1 MNYND
6 LADVSYFGCNYIPIE
21 KAIQNLND
29 LSKELSIN
37 FIEYAV
43 AVNTDRAIPDARDGL
58 KPVAKR
64 ILYGT
69 YFNGYSSGK
78 PHVKCASIVG
88 RVMADWH
95 PHGDSSIYEA
105 LVRLAQPWTMR
116 YPLIDFH
123 GNMGNQGGDGPAS
136 SRYTEARLAKI
147 SEDGMLSGIKKK
159 NVDFI
164 PNYSETEE
172 EPVVLPSIFPNLL
185 CNPNSGIGVAMA
197 CNWAPHNLTEVE
209 QAIYSYL
216 DGKEPMLPGPDFP
229 TGGEVINANDVPNIM
244 RTGKGSVKVRARY
257 RVEGNNIIYYEIPYG
272 IATEDL
278 MNEIGKVADEKI
290 PEIAHIRDESNK
302 KGFRL
307 VVECERG
314 TSIATVIN
322 KLFKDTRLETSF
334 SYNQVALINKTPTDL
349 NLKDCI
355 KIYVEHNVNCIKR
368 EATFD
373 INKTNARLNIVE
385 GLLKAL
391 EDIDNIIKLI
401 KSSKS
406 SSEAKEKLMKNYSFN
421 EEQAKAIL
429 DMKLGKLANL
439 EKLEIANEKA
449 ELLKNLK
456 KLNAILS
463 DPISE
468 LRLRLKAFVNKYGD
482 KRKTILSQLETPKGE
497 DKELAY
503 VAPEECVVIMSAGG
517 SVKKVPKSSFR
528 AQNKGGKGVKTQ
540 DDITLAAIRT
550 NTVDNLLIFSDKGKL
565 YRLLVD
571 KIPTGTN
578 ASKGVPVGTLIKMPT
593 YESVAAIYSQY
604 RGTDMKYLFIA
615 TKNGQIKKTALT
627 EFATSKGNGSACIKL
642 REDDDIA
649 AVTLMNDEQLLLITE
664 QGMIIRINSDITPTG
679 KTAMGVRGIGLKEGD
694 RVAVALPIRDPSDD
708 LAVFSSKG
716 QGKRVALNEFT
727 TQGRGGKGV
736 IVYKPSADYG
746 NVAAAQLVNNDDT
759 ILAIGDKTSICVK
772 GADITKGSRTAIG
785 TMIIKGGVIQKV
797 TKV

>member
-1 MNYND
+1 MSYND
-6 LADVSYFGCNYIPIE
+6 LYN
-21 KAIQNLND
+21 
-29 LSKELSIN
+29 ELSQN

-43 AVNTDRAIPDARDGL
+43 AVNSDRAIPDARDGL

-69 YFNGYSSGK
+69 YINGYSSNK
-78 PHVKCASIVG
+78 PHVKSASIVG
-88 RVMADWH
+88 RVMADLH

-105 LVRLAQPWTMR
+105 LVRLAQPWSLR

-147 SEDGMLSGIKKK
+147 VEDGMLVGIKKK

-164 PNYSETEE
+164 PNYSETMD

-197 CNWAPHNLTEVE
+197 CNWAPHNLVEVE
-209 QAIYSYL
+209 QAIYDYL
-216 DGKEPMLPGPDFP
+216 DGNEPTLPGPDFP
-229 TGGEVINANDVPNIM
+229 TGGEVINKNDIPEIM
-244 RTGKGSVKVRARY
+244 KTGKGSVKIRARY
-257 RVEGNNIIYYEIPYG
+257 KIEGNNIVYYEIPYG

-307 VVECERG
+307 VIECERG
-314 TSIATVIN
+314 VSIATVIN

-355 KIYVEHNVNCIKR
+355 KIYVDHNVDCIKR
-368 EATFD
+368 EAAFD
-373 INKTNARLNIVE
+373 INKTKARLNIVE

-391 EDIDNIIKLI
+391 EDIDNIIQLI
-401 KSSKS
+401 KGSKS
-406 SSEAKEKLMKNYSFN
+406 SAEAKDKLIEKYSFN

-429 DMKLGKLANL
+429 DMKLAKLANL

-449 ELLKNLK
+449 ELLDNLK
-456 KLNAILS
+456 NLNAILN
-463 DPISE
+463 DPITE
-468 LRLRLKAFVNKYGD
+468 LRARLKAFVNKYGD
-482 KRKTILSQLETPKGE
+482 KRRTILSQIETPKGE
-497 DKELAY
+497 DKEIAY
-503 VAPEECVVIMSAGG
+503 VEPEECVVIMSAGG
-517 SVKKVPKSSFR
+517 SVKKIPKSSFK
-528 AQNKGGKGVKTQ
+528 AQNRGGKGVKTQ

-550 NTVDNLLIFSDKGKL
+550 NSIDNLLIFSDKGKV

-578 ASKGVPVGTLIKMPT
+578 TSKGVPVGTLIKMPDD
-593 YESVAAIYSQY
+593 ESVAAIYSQY
-604 RGTDMKYLFIA
+604 RGTDSKYLFIA

-649 AVTLMNDEQLLLITE
+649 AVSLMNDEQLLLITE

-679 KTAMGVRGIGLKEGD
+679 KTAMGVKGISLKEGD
-694 RVAVALPIRDPSDD
+694 KVAMALPVRDLGDD
-708 LAVFSSKG
+708 LAIFSTKG
-716 QGKRVALNEFT
+716 LGKRVALNEFT
-727 TQGRGGKGV
+727 VQGRGGKGV
-736 IVYKPSADYG
+736 IVYKTTPESG
-746 NVAAAQLVNNDDT
+746 KVAAAQLVNDND
-759 ILAIGDKTSICVK
+759 IVLAIGDKTSICIN
-772 GADITKGSRTAIG
+772 GSAISKGSRTAMG
-785 TMIIKGGVIQKV
+785 TLIIKGGSIQKV

>member
-1 MNYND
+1 MNND
-6 LADVSYFGCNYIPIE
+6 LT
-21 KAIQNLND
+21 
-29 LSKELSIN
+29 KELSQN

-69 YFNGYSSGK
+69 YFNGYGSSK

-123 GNMGNQGGDGPAS
+123 GNMGNQDGDGPAS
-136 SRYTEARLAKI
+136 SRYTEAKLAKI

-164 PNYSETEE
+164 PNYSETED
-172 EPVVLPSIFPNLL
+172 EPTVLPSLFPNLL

-197 CNWAPHNLTEVE
+197 CNWAPHNLVEIE
-209 QAIYSYL
+209 QAVYDYL

-229 TGGEVINANDVPNIM
+229 TGGEVINKADIPSIM
-244 RTGKGSVKVRARY
+244 QTGKGSVKLRARY
-257 RVEGNNIIYYEIPYG
+257 KIEGNNIIYYEIPYG
-272 IATEDL
+272 VPTEDL
-278 MNEIGKVADEKI
+278 MNEIGEVADEKI
-290 PEIAHIRDESNK
+290 PEIAHIRNESNK

-314 TSIATVIN
+314 VSIATVIN
-322 KLFKDTRLETSF
+322 KLFKETRLETSF

-355 KIYVEHNVNCIKR
+355 KIYVDHNIDCIER
-368 EATFD
+368 EAKYD
-373 INKTNARLNIVE
+373 IDKTNARLNIVE

-391 EDIDNIIKLI
+391 EDIDNIIQLI
-401 KSSKS
+401 KGSKS
-406 SSEAKEKLMKNYSFN
+406 SSEAKDKLIAKYGFN

-439 EKLEIANEKA
+439 EKVEIANEKA
-449 ELLKNLK
+449 ELVK
-456 KLNAILS
+456 KLEDLNAILNN
-463 DPISE
+463 PTVE
-468 LRLRLKAFVNKYGD
+468 LRKRLKDLVNKYGD
-482 KRKTILSQLETPKGE
+482 KRRTVLSQLETPKGE
-497 DKELAY
+497 EKELAY
-503 VAPEECVVIMSAGG
+503 VAPEECVVIMTAGG
-517 SVKKVPKSSFR
+517 LVKKIPKSAFK
-528 AQNKGGKGVKTQ
+528 AQNRGGKGVKTQ

-550 NTVDNLLIFSDKGKL
+550 NSIDNLLIFSDKGKI

-578 ASKGVPVGTLIKMPT
+578 TSKGAPIGTLIKMPND
-593 YESVAAIYSQY
+593 ESVAAVYSQY

-627 EFATSKGNGSACIKL
+627 EFMTSRGNGSPCIKL
-642 REDDDIA
+642 KDDDDIA

-679 KTAMGVRGIGLKEGD
+679 KTAI
-694 RVAVALPIRDPSDD
+694 PQSP
-708 LAVFSSKG
+708 F
-716 QGKRVALNEFT
+716 
-727 TQGRGGKGV
+727 
-736 IVYKPSADYG
+736 
-746 NVAAAQLVNNDDT
+746 
-759 ILAIGDKTSICVK
+759 
-772 GADITKGSRTAIG
+772 
-785 TMIIKGGVIQKV
+785 
-797 TKV
+797 

>member
-1 MNYND
+1 MNND
-6 LADVSYFGCNYIPIE
+6 LT
-21 KAIQNLND
+21 
-29 LSKELSIN
+29 KELSQN

-69 YFNGYSSGK
+69 YFNGYGSSK

-123 GNMGNQGGDGPAS
+123 GNMGNQDGDGPAS
-136 SRYTEARLAKI
+136 SRYTEAKLAKI

-164 PNYSETEE
+164 PNYSETED
-172 EPVVLPSIFPNLL
+172 EPTVLPSLFPNLL

-197 CNWAPHNLTEVE
+197 CNWAPHNLVEIE
-209 QAIYSYL
+209 QAVYDYL

-229 TGGEVINANDVPNIM
+229 TGGEVINKADIPSIM
-244 RTGKGSVKVRARY
+244 QTGKGSVKLRARY
-257 RVEGNNIIYYEIPYG
+257 KIEGNNIIYYEIPYG
-272 IATEDL
+272 VPTEDL
-278 MNEIGKVADEKI
+278 MNEIGEVADEKI
-290 PEIAHIRDESNK
+290 PEIAHIRNESNK

-314 TSIATVIN
+314 VSIATVIN
-322 KLFKDTRLETSF
+322 KLFKETRLETSF

-355 KIYVEHNVNCIKR
+355 KIYVDHNIDCIER
-368 EATFD
+368 EAKYD
-373 INKTNARLNIVE
+373 IDKTNARLNIVE

-391 EDIDNIIKLI
+391 EDIDNIIQLI
-401 KSSKS
+401 KGSKS
-406 SSEAKEKLMKNYSFN
+406 SSEAKDKLIAKYGFN

-439 EKLEIANEKA
+439 EKVEIANEKA
-449 ELLKNLK
+449 ELVK
-456 KLNAILS
+456 KLEDLNAILNN
-463 DPISE
+463 PTVE
-468 LRLRLKAFVNKYGD
+468 LRKRLKDLVNKYGD
-482 KRKTILSQLETPKGE
+482 KRRTVLSQLETPKGE
-497 DKELAY
+497 EKELAY
-503 VAPEECVVIMSAGG
+503 VAPEECVVIMTAGG
-517 SVKKVPKSSFR
+517 LVKKIPKSAFK
-528 AQNKGGKGVKTQ
+528 AQNRGGKGVKTQ

-550 NTVDNLLIFSDKGKL
+550 NSIDNLLIFSDKGKI

-578 ASKGVPVGTLIKMPT
+578 TSKGAPIGTLIKMPND
-593 YESVAAIYSQY
+593 ESVAAVYSQY

-627 EFATSKGNGSACIKL
+627 EFMTSRGNGSPCIKL
-642 REDDDIA
+642 KDDDDIA

-679 KTAMGVRGIGLKEGD
+679 KTAMGVKGIGLKEGD
-694 RVAVALPIRDPSDD
+694 KLAVALPIRDNADD
-708 LAVFSSKG
+708 LAIFSSKG
-716 QGKRVALNEFT
+716 LGKRVALNEFT

-736 IVYKPSADYG
+736 LVYKVSPEYG
-746 NVAAAQLVNNDDT
+746 TVAAAQLVNDND
-759 ILAIGDKTSICVK
+759 IVLAIGDKTSICIN
-772 GADITKGSRTAIG
+772 GSAISKGSRTAIG
-785 TMIIKGGVIQKV
+785 TLIIKGGAIQKV

>member
-1 MNYND
+1 MNND
-6 LADVSYFGCNYIPIE
+6 LT
-21 KAIQNLND
+21 
-29 LSKELSIN
+29 KELSQN

-69 YFNGYSSGK
+69 YFNGYGSSK

-123 GNMGNQGGDGPAS
+123 GNMGNQDGDGPAS
-136 SRYTEARLAKI
+136 SRYTEAKLAKI

-159 NVDFI
+159 NVDFT
-164 PNYSETEE
+164 PNYSETED
-172 EPVVLPSIFPNLL
+172 EPTVLPSLFPNLL

-197 CNWAPHNLTEVE
+197 CNWAPHNLVEVE
-209 QAIYSYL
+209 QAVYDYL

-229 TGGEVINANDVPNIM
+229 TGGEVINKADIPSIM
-244 RTGKGSVKVRARY
+244 QTGKGSVKLRARY
-257 RVEGNNIIYYEIPYG
+257 KVEGNNIIYYEIPYG
-272 IATEDL
+272 VPTEDL
-278 MNEIGKVADEKI
+278 MNEIGEVADEKI
-290 PEIAHIRDESNK
+290 PEIAHIRNESNK

-314 TSIATVIN
+314 VSIATVIN
-322 KLFKDTRLETSF
+322 KLFKETRLETSF

-355 KIYVEHNVNCIKR
+355 KIYVDHNIDCIER
-368 EATFD
+368 EAKYD
-373 INKTNARLNIVE
+373 IDKTNARLNIVE

-391 EDIDNIIKLI
+391 EDIDNIIQLI
-401 KSSKS
+401 KGSKS
-406 SSEAKEKLMKNYSFN
+406 SSEAKDKLIAKYGFN

-439 EKLEIANEKA
+439 EKVEIANEKA
-449 ELLKNLK
+449 DLIK
-456 KLNAILS
+456 KLEDLNAILNN
-463 DPISE
+463 PTVE
-468 LRLRLKAFVNKYGD
+468 LRKRLKDLVNKYGD
-482 KRKTILSQLETPKGE
+482 KRRTILSQLETPKGE
-497 DKELAY
+497 EKELAY
-503 VAPEECVVIMSAGG
+503 VAPEECVVIMTAGG
-517 SVKKVPKSSFR
+517 LVKKIPKSAFK
-528 AQNKGGKGVKTQ
+528 AQNRGGKGVKTQ

-550 NTVDNLLIFSDKGKL
+550 NSIDNLLIFSDKGKI

-578 ASKGVPVGTLIKMPT
+578 TSKGTPIGTLIKMPDD
-593 YESVAAIYSQY
+593 ESVAAVYSQY

-627 EFATSKGNGSACIKL
+627 EFMTSRGNGSPCIKL
-642 REDDDIA
+642 KDDDDIA

-679 KTAMGVRGIGLKEGD
+679 KTAMGVKGISLKEGD
-694 RVAVALPIRDPSDD
+694 KLAVALPIRDNGDD
-708 LAVFSSKG
+708 LAIFSSKG
-716 QGKRVALNEFT
+716 LGKRVALNEFT

-736 IVYKPSADYG
+736 LVYKVSPEYG
-746 NVAAAQLVNNDDT
+746 TVAAAQLVNDND
-759 ILAIGDKTSICVK
+759 IVLAIGDKTSICIN
-772 GADITKGSRTAIG
+772 GSAISKGSRTAIG
-785 TMIIKGGVIQKV
+785 TLIIKGGAIQKV

>member
-1 MNYND
+1 MNND
-6 LADVSYFGCNYIPIE
+6 LT
-21 KAIQNLND
+21 
-29 LSKELSIN
+29 KELSQN

-69 YFNGYSSGK
+69 YFNGYGSSK

-123 GNMGNQGGDGPAS
+123 GNMGNQDGDGPAS
-136 SRYTEARLAKI
+136 SRYTEAKLAKI

-164 PNYSETEE
+164 PNYSETED
-172 EPVVLPSIFPNLL
+172 EPTVLPSLFPNLL

-197 CNWAPHNLTEVE
+197 CNWAPHNLVEIE
-209 QAIYSYL
+209 QAVYDYL

-229 TGGEVINANDVPNIM
+229 TGGEVINKADIPSIM
-244 RTGKGSVKVRARY
+244 QTGKGSVKLRARY
-257 RVEGNNIIYYEIPYG
+257 KIEGNNIIYYEIPYG
-272 IATEDL
+272 VPTEDL
-278 MNEIGKVADEKI
+278 MNEIGEVADEKI
-290 PEIAHIRDESNK
+290 PEIAHIRNESNK

-314 TSIATVIN
+314 VSIATVIN
-322 KLFKDTRLETSF
+322 KLFKETRLETSF

-355 KIYVEHNVNCIKR
+355 KIYVDHNIDCIER
-368 EATFD
+368 EAKYD
-373 INKTNARLNIVE
+373 IDKTNARLNIVE

-391 EDIDNIIKLI
+391 EDIDNIIQLI
-401 KSSKS
+401 KGSKS
-406 SSEAKEKLMKNYSFN
+406 SSEAKDKLIAKYGFN

-439 EKLEIANEKA
+439 EKVEIANEKA
-449 ELLKNLK
+449 ELVK
-456 KLNAILS
+456 KLEDLNAILNN
-463 DPISE
+463 PTVE
-468 LRLRLKAFVNKYGD
+468 LRKRLKDLVNKYGD
-482 KRKTILSQLETPKGE
+482 KRRTVLSQLETPKGE
-497 DKELAY
+497 EKELAY
-503 VAPEECVVIMSAGG
+503 VAPEECVVIMTAGG
-517 SVKKVPKSSFR
+517 LVKKIPKSAFK
-528 AQNKGGKGVKTQ
+528 AQNRGGKGVKTQ

-550 NTVDNLLIFSDKGKL
+550 NSIDNLLIFSDKGKI

-578 ASKGVPVGTLIKMPT
+578 TSKGAPIGTLIKMPND
-593 YESVAAIYSQY
+593 ESVAAVYSQY

-627 EFATSKGNGSACIKL
+627 EFMTSRGNGSPCIKL
-642 REDDDIA
+642 KDDDDIA

-664 QGMIIRINSDITPTG
+664 HGMIIRINSYITPNG
-679 KTAMGVRGIGLKEGD
+679 QPPMCVKGIGLK
-694 RVAVALPIRDPSDD
+694 
-708 LAVFSSKG
+708 
-716 QGKRVALNEFT
+716 
-727 TQGRGGKGV
+727 
-736 IVYKPSADYG
+736 
-746 NVAAAQLVNNDDT
+746 
-759 ILAIGDKTSICVK
+759 
-772 GADITKGSRTAIG
+772 
-785 TMIIKGGVIQKV
+785 
-797 TKV
+797 